1 MTGGVS
7 EKRDGARNWKNE
19 MGEGGVV
26 PLNSGVWKDN
36 KKLKYT
42 NYKKYHSLRSPKRV
56 EMARLD
62 FNSEVHNQ
70 EKVPR
75 C

>member
-19 MGEGGVV
+19 MGGG
-26 PLNSGVWKDN
+26 G
-36 KKLKYT
+36 YC
-42 NYKKYHSLRSPKRV
+42 YKKYHSLRSPKRV
-56 EMARLD
+56 EKARLD
-62 FNSEVHNQ
+62 FNSEVHNR